1 MASPAAVIFN
11 TCDCSINEIL
21 YQPCVPQVG
30 SDCILSYN
38 CKKNGDISGCT
49 SLDKVTIEKRIQ
61 NQSRMPESQY
71 INALDA
77 VTVSQNMLSFK
88 GSKQNYFDMS
98 SRVWS
103 TPNNLRNQSDRST
116 PSNSG
121 AWTGPNSRNPALG
134 VKYGIKGYVNVP
146 TRGNSTKTTITANR
160 PGAMTPGGEGV
171 DVKHGSYHRYLA
183 KKKGYL
189 LTKQSVS
196 VNTKPIPITGA
207 NNQYWYR
214 AGTSHNPRNN
224 IVYNSSTIN
233 NMSYKYSPV
242 AIKVSDNNCY
252 DCSLSFLN

>member
-11 TCDCSINEIL
+11 TCDCSLDFIDNIC
-21 YQPCVPQVG
+21 PKAG
-30 SDCILSYN
+30 SNCIISYE
-38 CKKNGDISGCT
+38 CAQNGDISGCT

-61 NQSRMPESQY
+61 NQSRMPESQF
-71 INALDA
+71 ISALDA

-103 TPNNLRNQSDRST
+103 TPNYLRNQSDRST

-121 AWTGPNSRNPALG
+121 AWTNVNSRNPALG

-189 LTKQSVS
+189 LTKSSVS
-196 VNTKPIPITGA
+196 INTKPEPIKGT
-207 NNQYWYR
+207 NNEYWYR
-214 AGTSHNPRNN
+214 AGFNNYPRNN
-224 IVYNSSTIN
+224 LVYDSSTIN
-233 NMSYKYSPV
+233 NMSYKYSPISIQKNCFDCTNSFFK
-242 AIKVSDNNCY
+242 IK
-252 DCSLSFLN
+252 